1 MNFERNSSGKWKT
14 DPLGVFWLQF
24 RSFFT
29 LDQENVFALWPHEEM
44 RQRILSEDEPN
55 SEIQGRLKNLI
66 RKKSFFKKSRITQM
80 TVTLKSHN

>member
-1 MNFERNSSGKWKT
+1 MLMNFERNTSVKWKT

-66 RKKSFFKKSRITQM
+66 RKKSQVFLRNRK
-80 TVTLKSHN
+80 